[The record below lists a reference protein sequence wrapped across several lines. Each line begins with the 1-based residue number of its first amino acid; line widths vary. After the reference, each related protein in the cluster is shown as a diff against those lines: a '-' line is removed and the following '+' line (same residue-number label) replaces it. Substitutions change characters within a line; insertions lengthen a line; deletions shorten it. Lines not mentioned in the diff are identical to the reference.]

1 MIQAPSKKYVLSLE
15 VPVENLTLMD
25 VIQGQNNLGNIKYG
39 NAKLFTDLKVFYLP
53 TPAEIF
59 AFMTLYSQRGN
70 WRSYC
75 FQQVEIFRHL

>member
-25 VIQGQNNLGNIKYG
+25 VIQGQNNLGNTKYG

-53 TPAEIF
+53 APA
-59 AFMTLYSQRGN
+59 
-70 WRSYC
+70 
-75 FQQVEIFRHL
+75 

>member
-39 NAKLFTDLKVFYLP
+39 TAKLFYRLESFLFTRP
-53 TPAEIF
+53 
-59 AFMTLYSQRGN
+59 S
-70 WRSYC
+70 
-75 FQQVEIFRHL
+75 